1 MVNTDRALARALTR
15 ARDGKALTV
24 DEAAELLMARGT
36 QLDELLVIAG
46 RVRDAGL
53 REAGRPGTITY
64 SKKVFIPL
72 TRLCRD
78 RCHYCTFATTPGAL
92 RADGQGMFLEPEEV
106 LAIARSGALLGC
118 KEALFTLGDRP
129 ELRWTAA
136 QEWLD
141 ERGYNDTLSYVRAMS
156 ILVLEETGLLPHLN
170 PGVMTWDDMQ
180 RLKPVAPSM
189 GLMLEQ
195 SAQRL
200 WSEPGAVHFG
210 SPDKEPAVRL
220 RVLEDAGRL
229 SIPFTTGVLVGIG
242 ETPQELVQSLFDI
255 RTTAR
260 EFGHVQEV
268 IVQNFRA
275 KPDTAMRNV
284 EDLPEDDYVAA
295 LAVARIVLGPKMRVQ
310 APPNL
315 SSSRALSRLI
325 AAGVDD
331 WGGVSPVTP
340 DHVNPERPWPHLDDL
355 AELTKLAGFTLEQR
369 LTVHPEYI
377 AQGAPWVDARL
388 RAHVDALRDPV
399 TNLAVTERIP
409 QGIGW
414 QEAHAD
420 YSAIEVG
427 GRTDLGSTID
437 AEGRRGQQRADFDQV
452 YGDWES
458 VAQRILAPAVVGV
471 SDLARALQLAA
482 HSPSDLALVEN
493 HHLAVELMSV
503 DGSALEELCR
513 IADDVRRD
521 AVGDEVTYVVNRN
534 INFTNVCYTG
544 CRFCAFA
551 QRKDDVDAFT
561 LSLEQVGD
569 RAEQAWAVGATEVC
583 MQGGIHPDL
592 PGTAYFDL
600 VRAVKDRVPGIHVH
614 AFSPMEVANGASRS
628 GMSIRAWLEAAQSAG
643 LDTIPGTAAEILD
656 DDVRWVLTRGK
667 LPTSTWIEVVTT
679 AHSLGIKSSS
689 TMMYGHV
696 DHPHHWVSHIRLL
709 AQLQDQSGGFTEF
722 VPLPF
727 VHQQSPVYLAGIA
740 RPGPTWRDNRA
751 VHAMARLMLHGRID
765 HIQASWVK
773 VGDANVKQL
782 LQGGVDDLGGTL
794 MEETISRMAGSAH
807 GSTRDV
813 ADLLA
818 IATSAGRPAR
828 QRTTTYGHCE
838 TSATHSLRLAS
849 GPAT

>member
-1 MVNTDRALARALTR
+1 MNTDRALTRALTR
-15 ARDGKALTV
+15 ARDGKAVTV
-24 DEAAELLMARGT
+24 DEASELLTARGAA
-36 QLDELLVIAG
+36 LDELLVIAG

-92 RADGQGMFLEPEEV
+92 RADGHGMFLEPEEV
-106 LAIARSGALLGC
+106 LAIARSGASLGC

-242 ETPQELVQSLFDI
+242 ETNQELVQSLFDI

-295 LAVARIVLGPKMRVQ
+295 LAVARIVLGPKMRIQ

-355 AELTKLAGFTLEQR
+355 AELTELAGFTLQQR

-377 AQGAPWVDARL
+377 AQGPPWVDARL

-409 QGIGW
+409 QGIAW
-414 QEAHAD
+414 QEADAD
-420 YSAIEVG
+420 YSALEAG

-437 AEGRRGQQRADFDQV
+437 DEGRRGQQRADFDQV
-452 YGDWES
+452 YGDWET
-458 VAQRILAPAVVGV
+458 VAQRIEAPAAVGV
-471 SDLARALQLAA
+471 SDLTQALRLAA
-482 HSPSDLALVEN
+482 DSPAELALVEN
-493 HHLAVELMSV
+493 HDLAVELMSV

-521 AVGDEVTYVVNRN
+521 AVGDEVTYIVNRN

-561 LSLEQVGD
+561 LSLEQVAD

-667 LPTSTWIEVVTT
+667 LPTSTWIDVVTT

-773 VGDANVKQL
+773 VGDANVQQL

-828 QRTTTYGHCE
+828 QRTTTYGYCE
-838 TSATHSLRLAS
+838 TSAAQPIGVIPT
-849 GPAT
+849 T

>member
-1 MVNTDRALARALTR
+1 MVNTDRALTRALTR

-24 DEAAELLMARGT
+24 DEASELLTARGT
-36 QLDELLVIAG
+36 HLDELLVIAG

-92 RADGQGMFLEPEEV
+92 RADGHGMFLEPDEV

-141 ERGYNDTLSYVRAMS
+141 ERGYNDTLSYVRAMA

-295 LAVARIVLGPKMRVQ
+295 LAVARIVLGPKMRIQ

-315 SSSRALSRLI
+315 SSPRALSRLI

-331 WGGVSPVTP
+331 WGGVSPLTP

-355 AELTKLAGFTLEQR
+355 AELTELAGFTLEQR

-377 AQGAPWVDARL
+377 AQGPPWVDARL

-414 QEAHAD
+414 QEADAD

-427 GRTDLGSTID
+427 GRTDLGSAID

-452 YGDWES
+452 YGDWET
-458 VAQRILAPAVVGV
+458 VAQRIEAPAAV
-471 SDLARALQLAA
+471 SVSNLARALQLAA
-482 HSPSDLALVEN
+482 HAPADLALVEN
-493 HHLAVELMSV
+493 HDLAVELMSV

-521 AVGDEVTYVVNRN
+521 AVGDEVTYIVNRN

-561 LSLEQVGD
+561 LSLEQVAD

-600 VRAVKDRVPGIHVH
+600 VRAVKDRVPGMHVH

-656 DDVRWVLTRGK
+656 DEVRWVLTRGK
-667 LPTSTWIEVVTT
+667 LPTSTWIDVVTT

-773 VGDANVKQL
+773 VGDANVEQL
-782 LQGGVDDLGGTL
+782 LRGGVDDLGGTL

-828 QRTTTYGHCE
+828 QRTTTYGYCE
-838 TSATHSLRLAS
+838 TSAAQPIGVIPST
-849 GPAT
+849 